1 MEYLSTGFLF
11 WESGRIPDHYSNQ
24 MSFLQEEKSMSK
36 TLMPK
41 TLEPNA
47 AVDHFAGA
55 DVAELVN
62 LAAQT
67 NNVLEYA
74 VITEKCK
81 NMSAEKV
88 RELSDHLVN
97 SYDIVILET
106 EEEETEMEDY
116 DTMDEE
122 STIDAFVTD
131 SVKMYL
137 KEIGK
142 YPLLSFEEEVA
153 LAKRIESG
161 DESAKEELANA
172 NLRLVVSVAK
182 RHVGRGMGLQDLI
195 QEGNIGL
202 MKAVAKFDYRK
213 GFKFSTYATWWIR
226 QAITRSIM
234 DQGRTI
240 RIPVHMEETISRINR
255 ITREFQEEFGRDATC
270 AEVAERLKG
279 NISPERVSEI
289 MRIAKAPVSTEKAV
303 GEDGDNVLS
312 DFLVDEKAVN
322 PEEAAEKMVLR
333 DLMESLLSTLAD
345 REAFVL
351 KKRYGRDGEAPC
363 TLEAVGEMLGVTR
376 ERIRQI
382 VAMALRKLRQY
393 SRVRMLAGYH

>member
-1 MEYLSTGFLF
+1 
-11 WESGRIPDHYSNQ
+11 
-24 MSFLQEEKSMSK
+24 MSK

-62 LAAQT
+62 LAVQT

-270 AEVAERLKG
+270 AEIAERLKG

-333 DLMESLLSTLAD
+333 DLMESLLSTLSD

-351 KKRYGRDGEAPC
+351 KKRYGWDGEAPC

-382 VAMALRKLRQY
+382 EAMALRKLRQY

>member
-1 MEYLSTGFLF
+1 
-11 WESGRIPDHYSNQ
+11 
-24 MSFLQEEKSMSK
+24 MSK

-142 YPLLSFEEEVA
+142 YPLLSFE
-153 LAKRIESG
+153 
-161 DESAKEELANA
+161 
-172 NLRLVVSVAK
+172 
-182 RHVGRGMGLQDLI
+182 
-195 QEGNIGL
+195 
-202 MKAVAKFDYRK
+202 
-213 GFKFSTYATWWIR
+213 
-226 QAITRSIM
+226 
-234 DQGRTI
+234 
-240 RIPVHMEETISRINR
+240 
-255 ITREFQEEFGRDATC
+255 
-270 AEVAERLKG
+270 
-279 NISPERVSEI
+279 
-289 MRIAKAPVSTEKAV
+289 
-303 GEDGDNVLS
+303 
-312 DFLVDEKAVN
+312 
-322 PEEAAEKMVLR
+322 
-333 DLMESLLSTLAD
+333 
-345 REAFVL
+345 
-351 KKRYGRDGEAPC
+351 
-363 TLEAVGEMLGVTR
+363 
-376 ERIRQI
+376 
-382 VAMALRKLRQY
+382 
-393 SRVRMLAGYH
+393 